1 MRLSTLVPVGS
12 FLVAIVIASLTP
24 STRGL
29 LRAAGETTGCKVVT
43 TVTATLDSKTRTL
56 GDDSI
61 RDEKKKDI
69 KKELGDAL
77 TEMGVDVSNDAVKKD
92 IDDSAKE
99 VQKKKLDALTLCNV
113 DAAFTWVQTNPNQ
126 VDATVT
132 AKFSVVTLLP
142 KNAIEI
148 LKAHEEGHK
157 LIAEKTKEWSKKK
170 FKDEMDKA
178 ACDQAS
184 MDAAFDKALAA
195 VGAVLDT
202 ANKDYDNKTNHG
214 KIGTAAQ
221 QLTQAAAAFDAAA
234 AAN

>member
-1 MRLSTLVPVGS
+1 MGTVTRRGFMRLSTLVPVGS

-132 AKFSVVTLLP
+132 AKFSVVTLL
-142 KNAIEI
+142 
-148 LKAHEEGHK
+148 
-157 LIAEKTKEWSKKK
+157 
-170 FKDEMDKA
+170 
-178 ACDQAS
+178 
-184 MDAAFDKALAA
+184 
-195 VGAVLDT
+195 
-202 ANKDYDNKTNHG
+202 
-214 KIGTAAQ
+214 
-221 QLTQAAAAFDAAA
+221 
-234 AAN
+234 